1 MNRTDLRAALLL
13 AANVLGVGAFFLP
26 WTARAAYGE
35 AAVAGWLYL
44 VIAGGLLVFAL
55 ARAAALPGAGQGAAA
70 LVGRSLGEPFGR
82 AVRAF
87 YAVGVTAGQVVVA
100 LVAAGFLAQAVG
112 TGGRAHWWV
121 AALVIAAGTA
131 GAATGKRVLAGPSLP
146 LFAAVLA
153 LLFASALLS
162 HGGGTVPQV
171 SDTRLDWRLSLSA
184 AVLQLFVVVG
194 WESTPGVLGAAG
206 ARRAR
211 GPVLGVVLV
220 AVVYTAVLVVAGSV
234 GAVEAAPGL
243 VLPDLGPGA
252 GRVVS
257 LLVALVAVLFCTRNL
272 STAAGL
278 AVEALTGAPATVDT
292 LRRSALA
299 VGAVALLGTA
309 LVVRE
314 WLGATDVLSVPD
326 AMALVVFL
334 GVSASAALAR
344 RRQDVGMTGGVRAG
358 TVALAAHLPLS
369 FFAGPALA
377 LPLLLLGAFTGRAPP
392 RTAGPTDDAEE
403 FHTFG
408 ELTARHEKAG
418 RRYLEFLRTRSLSA
432 GLYVVPA
439 GTPDPQ
445 QPSAEDELYVV
456 VGGRGA
462 LWTGDGS
469 QPVGPGSVVHVPAG
483 LLHRFTDITEDLHT
497 LVVFAPPESSPSPD
511 DATRGE
517 RSRR

>member
-1 MNRTDLRAALLL
+1 M
-13 AANVLGVGAFFLP
+13 
-26 WTARAAYGE
+26 
-35 AAVAGWLYL
+35 
-44 VIAGGLLVFAL
+44 
-55 ARAAALPGAGQGAAA
+55 
-70 LVGRSLGEPFGR
+70 
-82 AVRAF
+82 
-87 YAVGVTAGQVVVA
+87 
-100 LVAAGFLAQAVG
+100 
-112 TGGRAHWWV
+112 
-121 AALVIAAGTA
+121 
-131 GAATGKRVLAGPSLP
+131 
-146 LFAAVLA
+146 
-153 LLFASALLS
+153 
-162 HGGGTVPQV
+162 
-171 SDTRLDWRLSLSA
+171 
-184 AVLQLFVVVG
+184 
-194 WESTPGVLGAAG
+194 LGAAG

-403 FHTFG
+403 FHTG
-408 ELTARHEKAG
+408 HHRGPAHPGGLRTARKQSVTG
-418 RRYLEFLRTRSLSA
+418 RRHPEEKEQAMTPVTPSHAIAPNALAPNAFAPNDISVFEQHESQVRLYSRKFPVVFTR
-432 GLYVVPA
+432 
-439 GTPDPQ
+439 
-445 QPSAEDELYVV
+445 
-456 VGGRGA
+456 GRGA
-462 LWTGDGS
+462 WLHSEDGRDFLDFFCGASALNYGHNPPDLKERLQAYLAQDGLIHGLDLYTTAKRDFLTVLRRTVLDPHELPHKVQFCGPTGTDAVEAALKVARKATGQRTVVAFAGAFHGMTRGS
-469 QPVGPGSVVHVPAG
+469 LSVTGSRRPGMPAEWICRTCCSSRTRTGPAG
-483 LLHRFTDITEDLHT
+483 RSTR
-497 LVVFAPPESSPSPD
+497 S
-511 DATRGE
+511 ATW
-517 RSRR
+517 SAC